1 MFLCGLCTHCGR
13 LEGKKSPIVCSRTVD
28 RTKRCGAATA
38 GDDGDARDGDG
49 GDVRDGDAREM
60 EDLEDMFPRGRSTV
74 TASDEASVRG
84 AKTAREA
91 TAAVTTSATA
101 TGEDG
106 ERAVGRGARMLEPEV
121 GRRARRV
128 ETSEDAMEGGEED
141 AGEARA
147 ERLARQ
153 PGRGKIFVHTFGC
166 SHNHS
171 DSEFMAGQLQRYG
184 YELVDAAEKAD
195 GWLVNTCTVK
205 NPSQSAM
212 NTVIERGKAANKAL
226 LVAGCVPQ
234 GDKGAKELQDV
245 SLLGVT
251 QIDRVVEAMERT
263 LAGDTVRMLEKKALP
278 TLDLPKV
285 RKNEFV
291 EILPLSTGC
300 LGSCTYCKTK
310 HARGD
315 LGSYEISA
323 LVGRVKQAMAEG
335 VSEVWLSSE
344 DTGAYGIDLGT
355 DVAALFRAITAVL
368 PTDGSVMLRLG
379 MTNPPYIL
387 AHLDAVAEAMRH
399 PAVYAWMHIP
409 VQSGSNAVLEGM
421 KREYTVEEFRH
432 VCDTLLEAVP
442 GMVIATD
449 IICGFPGETDEQWKE
464 TMDLIEEYKF
474 PEVHISQ
481 FYPRPGTPAAKMK
494 RVPTQIVKAR
504 SRELTA
510 LFESYQPHE
519 HMVGK
524 TERVWVSDI
533 ARDGTS
539 LVAHTK
545 NYTQILLPGGKEQRE
560 RLMGRS
566 ATVEILESSRW
577 SCKARVLEVLEADP
591 TVERV
596 RLSVISSEEESKA
609 IREKLTKGK
618 RVRVK
623 KSAPP
628 ITNGCSTCGSD
639 SPCGSSEGTTTY
651 AQYLTVENILIAS
664 ACVGA
669 LGLTYATYARTRN

>member
-1 MFLCGLCTHCGR
+1 MG
-13 LEGKKSPIVCSRTVD
+13 E
-28 RTKRCGAATA
+28 
-38 GDDGDARDGDG
+38 
-49 GDVRDGDAREM
+49 EM

-74 TASDEASVRG
+74 TASEEASG
-84 AKTAREA
+84 GEGKTAREA
-91 TAAVTTSATA
+91 TAAVTTTATA
-101 TGEDG
+101 TVTGENG
-106 ERAVGRGARMLEPEV
+106 ERAVGRGARTLEPEV

-128 ETSEDAMEGGEED
+128 ETRADAAEGEEEEEEE
-141 AGEARA
+141 AGDARA

-153 PGRGKIFVHTFGC
+153 PGLGKIFVHTFGC

-226 LVAGCVPQ
+226 LIAGCVPQ
-234 GDKGAKELQDV
+234 GDKGAKELKDV

-323 LVGRVKQAMAEG
+323 LVGRVEQAMAEG

-409 VQSGSNAVLEGM
+409 VQSGSNAVLEAM

-566 ATVEILESSRW
+566 AMVEILESSRW
-577 SCKARVLEVLEADP
+577 SCKARILEVLEADP

-623 KSAPP
+623 KSEPP
-628 ITNGCSTCGSD
+628 VANGCSTCGSD

-651 AQYLTVENILIAS
+651 AQYLTVENVLIAS

-669 LGLTYATYARTRN
+669 LGLAYATFARTRN

>member
-1 MFLCGLCTHCGR
+1 MFPR
-13 LEGKKSPIVCSRTVD
+13 
-28 RTKRCGAATA
+28 
-38 GDDGDARDGDG
+38 ARGGIARGDG
-49 GDVRDGDAREM
+49 GARGEDAG
-60 EDLEDMFPRGRSTV
+60 RGRRDDR
-74 TASDEASVRG
+74 AMEARMSV
-84 AKTAREA
+84 AARPRA
-91 TAAVTTSATA
+91 
-101 TGEDG
+101 GEDG
-106 ERAVGRGARMLEPEV
+106 REV
-121 GRRARRV
+121 GEER
-128 ETSEDAMEGGEED
+128 GGLS
-141 AGEARA
+141 G
-147 ERLARQ
+147 
-153 PGRGKIFVHTFGC
+153 PGLGKIFVHTFGC

-171 DSEFMAGQLQRYG
+171 DSEFMAGQLREYG
-184 YELVDAAEKAD
+184 YELVSAPEDAD

-234 GDKGAKELQDV
+234 GDKGAAELRDV

-278 TLDLPKV
+278 RLDLPKV
-285 RKNEFV
+285 RRNEFV

-300 LGSCTYCKTK
+300 LGACTYCKTK

-323 LVGRVKQAMAEG
+323 LVSRVEQAMAEG

-355 DVAALFRAITAVL
+355 DVAALFRALTAVL

-409 VQSGSNAVLEGM
+409 VQSGSNAVLENM
-421 KREYTVEEFRH
+421 KREYTVEEFRK

-464 TMDLIEEYKF
+464 TMQLIEDYKF

-481 FYPRPGTPAAKMK
+481 FYPRPGTPAARMK

-519 HMVGK
+519 YLVGR

-545 NYTQILLPGGKEQRE
+545 NYTQILLPGGDEQRT

-566 ATVEILESSRW
+566 AMVEIYEASRW

-591 TVERV
+591 TVARV
-596 RLSVISSEEESKA
+596 KLNVIPSEEESKA

-618 RVRVK
+618 RIRIK
-623 KSAPP
+623 KSPEV
-628 ITNGCSTCGSD
+628 ITGGCSTCGSD
-639 SPCGSSEGTTTY
+639 SPCPSTSERAKTLT
-651 AQYLTVENILIAS
+651 QYLSMENVLIAG
-664 ACVGA
+664 AC
-669 LGLTYATYARTRN
+669 LGFAGLAYAAYMRSSR

>member
-1 MFLCGLCTHCGR
+1 MAIEVDAVEDVEDIFPDVARRAGR
-13 LEGKKSPIVCSRTVD
+13 RGEGAR
-28 RTKRCGAATA
+28 
-38 GDDGDARDGDG
+38 DGEDARDGAATTAG
-49 GDVRDGDAREM
+49 AARARGEEARERG
-60 EDLEDMFPRGRSTV
+60 LGRS
-74 TASDEASVRG
+74 
-84 AKTAREA
+84 ARA
-91 TAAVTTSATA
+91 MDAVV
-101 TGEDG
+101 D
-106 ERAVGRGARMLEPEV
+106 V
-121 GRRARRV
+121 RARRRGGG
-128 ETSEDAMEGGEED
+128 DGEGGASD
-141 AGEARA
+141 DGEGEGEGEGGR
-147 ERLARQ
+147 R
-153 PGRGKIFVHTFGC
+153 PGTAKIFVHTFGC

-171 DSEFMAGQLQRYG
+171 DSEFMAGQLRRYG
-184 YELVDAAEKAD
+184 YELVDAPEKAD

-212 NTVIERGKAANKAL
+212 NTVIERGKAANKAM
-226 LVAGCVPQ
+226 VIAGCVPQ

-278 TLDLPKV
+278 SLDLPKV
-285 RKNEFV
+285 RRNEFV

-300 LGSCTYCKTK
+300 LGACTYCKTK

-323 LVGRVKQAMAEG
+323 LVSRVEQAMAEG

-399 PAVYAWMHIP
+399 PSVYAWMHIP

-421 KREYTVEEFRH
+421 KREYTVEEFKR
-432 VCDTLLEAVP
+432 VCDTLLAAVP

-449 IICGFPGETDEQWKE
+449 IICGFPGETDEQWQE
-464 TMDLIEEYKF
+464 TMSLIEEYKF

-510 LFESYQPHE
+510 LFESYMPHE
-519 HMVGK
+519 HLVGK

-545 NYTQILLPGGKEQRE
+545 NYTQILLPGGEDQRA

-566 ATVEILESSRW
+566 AMVEIYEAARW
-577 SCKARVLEVLEADP
+577 SCKARVLEVLEVDP
-591 TVERV
+591 TVARV
-596 RLSVISSEEESKA
+596 KLSIISSEKEAKA

-618 RVRVK
+618 RVRIK
-623 KSAPP
+623 KTEA
-628 ITNGCSTCGSD
+628 NGCSTCGSNT
-639 SPCGSSEGTTTY
+639 PCSSAGTTASY
-651 AQYLTVENILIAS
+651 ARYFTIEAALVAGV
-664 ACVGA
+664 CVGA
-669 LGLTYATYARTRN
+669 VGLAYAKLSRSRH

>member
-1 MFLCGLCTHCGR
+1 
-13 LEGKKSPIVCSRTVD
+13 
-28 RTKRCGAATA
+28 
-38 GDDGDARDGDG
+38 
-49 GDVRDGDAREM
+49 
-60 EDLEDMFPRGRSTV
+60 
-74 TASDEASVRG
+74 
-84 AKTAREA
+84 
-91 TAAVTTSATA
+91 
-101 TGEDG
+101 
-106 ERAVGRGARMLEPEV
+106 
-121 GRRARRV
+121 
-128 ETSEDAMEGGEED
+128 
-141 AGEARA
+141 
-147 ERLARQ
+147 
-153 PGRGKIFVHTFGC
+153 
-166 SHNHS
+166 
-171 DSEFMAGQLQRYG
+171 
-184 YELVDAAEKAD
+184 
-195 GWLVNTCTVK
+195 
-205 NPSQSAM
+205 M
-212 NTVIERGKAANKAL
+212 NTVIERGKAANKAM
-226 LVAGCVPQ
+226 VIAGCVPQ
-234 GDKGAKELQDV
+234 GDKGAKELRDV

-278 TLDLPKV
+278 SLDLPKV
-285 RKNEFV
+285 RRNEFV

-300 LGSCTYCKTK
+300 LGACTYCKTK

-323 LVGRVKQAMAEG
+323 LVSRVEQAMAEG

-399 PAVYAWMHIP
+399 PSVYAWMHIP

-421 KREYTVEEFRH
+421 KREYTVEEFKR
-432 VCDTLLEAVP
+432 VCDTLLAAVP

-449 IICGFPGETDEQWKE
+449 IICGFPGETDEQWQE
-464 TMDLIEEYKF
+464 TMSLIEEYKF

-510 LFESYQPHE
+510 LFESYMPHE
-519 HMVGK
+519 HLVGK

-533 ARDGTS
+533 ARDGIS

-545 NYTQILLPGGKEQRE
+545 NYTQILLPGGEDQRA

-566 ATVEILESSRW
+566 AMVEIYEAARW
-577 SCKARVLEVLEADP
+577 SCKARVLEVLEVDP
-591 TVERV
+591 TVARV
-596 RLSVISSEEESKA
+596 KLNVISSEEEAKA

-618 RVRVK
+618 RVRMK
-623 KSAPP
+623 KTEA
-628 ITNGCSTCGSD
+628 NGCSTCGSD
-639 SPCGSSEGTTTY
+639 TPCSSAETTALY
-651 AQYLTVENILIAS
+651 ARYFTIEAALVAGV
-664 ACVGA
+664 CVGA
-669 LGLTYATYARTRN
+669 VGLAYATLSRSRY

>member
-1 MFLCGLCTHCGR
+1 MATEDDEVEDVEDIFVTDRRAVSVSSGLMDGTR
-13 LEGKKSPIVCSRTVD
+13 RRT
-28 RTKRCGAATA
+28 AATMTTMTKSEEEEKV
-38 GDDGDARDGDG
+38 G
-49 GDVRDGDAREM
+49 GGS
-60 EDLEDMFPRGRSTV
+60 FGG
-74 TASDEASVRG
+74 VRG
-84 AKTAREA
+84 AVDATVKGGDEVIDGRAGRER
-91 TAAVTTSATA
+91 VM
-101 TGEDG
+101 E
-106 ERAVGRGARMLEPEV
+106 MEV
-121 GRRARRV
+121 SRARRRNGEV
-128 ETSEDAMEGGEED
+128 SRGEEED
-141 AGEARA
+141 AGVGVR
-147 ERLARQ
+147 
-153 PGRGKIFVHTFGC
+153 PGSGKIFVHTFGC

-171 DSEFMAGQLQRYG
+171 DSEFMAGQLAAYG
-184 YELVDAAEKAD
+184 YDLVDKAEDAD
-195 GWLVNTCTVK
+195 AWLVNTCTVK

-212 NTVIERGKAANKAL
+212 NTVIERGKAANKAM
-226 LVAGCVPQ
+226 VIAGCVPQ
-234 GDKGAKELQDV
+234 GDKGAKELKDV

-285 RKNEFV
+285 RRNEFV

-300 LGSCTYCKTK
+300 LGACTYCKTK

-323 LVGRVKQAMAEG
+323 LVSRVEQAISEG
-335 VSEVWLSSE
+335 VSEIWLSSE

-355 DVAALFRAITAVL
+355 DVAALFRAITEVL

-399 PAVYAWMHIP
+399 PAVYTWMHIP
-409 VQSGSNAVLEGM
+409 VQSGSNAVLDAM
-421 KREYTVEEFRH
+421 KREYTVEEFRK

-464 TMDLIEEYKF
+464 TMDLIKHYEF

-510 LFESYQPHE
+510 LFESYQPHTQ
-519 HMVGK
+519 MVGR

-545 NYTQILLPGGKEQRE
+545 NYTQILLPGGEEQRA

-566 ATVEILESSRW
+566 AMVEIYEASRW
-577 SCKARVLEVLEADP
+577 SCKAHVVKVIEADP
-591 TVERV
+591 TVARV
-596 RLSVISSEEESKA
+596 ELCVISSEEESKA

-618 RVRVK
+618 RVRIK
-623 KSAPP
+623 KPSDA
-628 ITNGCSTCGSD
+628 TKMQGCATCGAEE
-639 SPCGSSEGTTTY
+639 PCGSGSGSISTQSLYSRVFTIENLLVIGVCSGVAGLAYARY
-651 AQYLTVENILIAS
+651 AQ
-664 ACVGA
+664 
-669 LGLTYATYARTRN
+669 TRS

>member
-1 MFLCGLCTHCGR
+1 MYTWAR
-13 LEGKKSPIVCSRTVD
+13 DAR
-28 RTKRCGAATA
+28 RRAATRA
-38 GDDGDARDGDG
+38 SRRRDATRARRRARAMAVEDVRRDVEDVEDIFPDVARRAGRRGEGARRRRGRARWRGDDGG
-49 GDVRDGDAREM
+49 
-60 EDLEDMFPRGRSTV
+60 RG
-74 TASDEASVRG
+74 
-84 AKTAREA
+84 
-91 TAAVTTSATA
+91 
-101 TGEDG
+101 G
-106 ERAVGRGARMLEPEV
+106 ERAGKWRRPSEGSDGARERWTRWWTRARGGGGGRAVTAKAKARGDDGEGGGEGGG
-121 GRRARRV
+121 GRR
-128 ETSEDAMEGGEED
+128 
-141 AGEARA
+141 
-147 ERLARQ
+147 
-153 PGRGKIFVHTFGC
+153 PGTAKIFVHTFGC

-171 DSEFMAGQLQRYG
+171 DSEFMAGQLRRYG
-184 YELVDAAEKAD
+184 YELVDAPEKAD

-212 NTVIERGKAANKAL
+212 NTVIERGKAANKAM
-226 LVAGCVPQ
+226 VIAGCVPQ
-234 GDKGAKELQDV
+234 GDKGAKELRDV

-278 TLDLPKV
+278 SLDLPKV
-285 RKNEFV
+285 RRNEFV

-300 LGSCTYCKTK
+300 LGACTYCKTK

-323 LVGRVKQAMAEG
+323 LVSRVEQAMAEG

-399 PAVYAWMHIP
+399 PSVYAWMHIP

-421 KREYTVEEFRH
+421 KREYTVEEFKR
-432 VCDTLLEAVP
+432 VCDTLLAAVP

-449 IICGFPGETDEQWKE
+449 IICGFPGETDEQWQE
-464 TMDLIEEYKF
+464 TMSLIEEYKF

-510 LFESYQPHE
+510 LFESYMPHE
-519 HMVGK
+519 HLVGK

-545 NYTQILLPGGKEQRE
+545 NYTQILLPGGEDQRA

-566 ATVEILESSRW
+566 AMVEIYEAARW
-577 SCKARVLEVLEADP
+577 SCKARVLEVLEVDP
-591 TVERV
+591 TVARV
-596 RLSVISSEEESKA
+596 KLNVISSEEEAKA

-618 RVRVK
+618 RVRMK
-623 KSAPP
+623 KTEA
-628 ITNGCSTCGSD
+628 NGCSTCGSD
-639 SPCGSSEGTTTY
+639 TPCSSAETTALY
-651 AQYLTVENILIAS
+651 ARYFTIEAALVAGV
-664 ACVGA
+664 CVGA
-669 LGLTYATYARTRN
+669 VGLAYATLSRSRY

>member
-1 MFLCGLCTHCGR
+1 
-13 LEGKKSPIVCSRTVD
+13 
-28 RTKRCGAATA
+28 
-38 GDDGDARDGDG
+38 
-49 GDVRDGDAREM
+49 
-60 EDLEDMFPRGRSTV
+60 MFPRGRSTV
-74 TASDEASVRG
+74 TASEEASG
-84 AKTAREA
+84 GEGKTAREA
-91 TAAVTTSATA
+91 TAAVTTTTTA
-101 TGEDG
+101 TVTGENG
-106 ERAVGRGARMLEPEV
+106 ERAVGRGARTLEPEV

-128 ETSEDAMEGGEED
+128 ETRADAAEGEEEEEEE
-141 AGEARA
+141 AGDARA
-147 ERLARQ
+147 ERVARQ
-153 PGRGKIFVHTFGC
+153 PGLGKIFVHTFGC

-226 LVAGCVPQ
+226 LIAGCVPQ
-234 GDKGAKELQDV
+234 GDKGAKELKDV

-323 LVGRVKQAMAEG
+323 LVGRVEQAMAEG

-409 VQSGSNAVLEGM
+409 VQSGSNAVLEAM

-481 FYPRPGTPAAKMK
+481 FYPRPGT
-494 RVPTQIVKAR
+494 
-504 SRELTA
+504 
-510 LFESYQPHE
+510 
-519 HMVGK
+519 
-524 TERVWVSDI
+524 
-533 ARDGTS
+533 S

-566 ATVEILESSRW
+566 AMVEILESSRW
-577 SCKARVLEVLEADP
+577 SCKARILEVLEADP

-623 KSAPP
+623 KSEPP
-628 ITNGCSTCGSD
+628 VANGCSTCGSD

-651 AQYLTVENILIAS
+651 AQYLTVENVLIAS

-669 LGLTYATYARTRN
+669 LGLAYATFARTRN

>member
-1 MFLCGLCTHCGR
+1 MAAA
-13 LEGKKSPIVCSRTVD
+13 
-28 RTKRCGAATA
+28 AATTTE
-38 GDDGDARDGDG
+38 RDE
-49 GDVRDGDAREM
+49 V
-60 EDLEDMFPRGRSTV
+60 EDLEDIFVTDRRAVSSTGWTDGTTQAQAMMMREEEEEEEEKV
-74 TASDEASVRG
+74 GGGSSLGGVR
-84 AKTAREA
+84 
-91 TAAVTTSATA
+91 AAAAAFDA
-101 TGEDG
+101 TGKDG
-106 ERAVGRGARMLEPEV
+106 ENGVIVGRAGRERVMEMEV
-121 GRRARRV
+121 SRARRGNG
-128 ETSEDAMEGGEED
+128 EISRGEED
-141 AGEARA
+141 ADADADVGVR
-147 ERLARQ
+147 
-153 PGRGKIFVHTFGC
+153 PGSGKIFVHTFGC

-171 DSEFMAGQLQRYG
+171 DSEFMAGQLAAYG
-184 YELVDAAEKAD
+184 YDLVDKAEDAD
-195 GWLVNTCTVK
+195 AWLVNTCTVK

-212 NTVIERGKAANKAL
+212 NTVIERGKAANKAM
-226 LVAGCVPQ
+226 VIAGCVPQ
-234 GDKGAKELQDV
+234 GDKGAKELKDV

-285 RKNEFV
+285 RRNEFV

-300 LGSCTYCKTK
+300 LGACTYCKTK

-323 LVGRVKQAMAEG
+323 LVSRVEQAMSEG
-335 VSEVWLSSE
+335 VSEIWLSSE

-409 VQSGSNAVLEGM
+409 VQSGSNAVLDAM
-421 KREYTVEEFRH
+421 KREYTVEEFRK
-432 VCDTLLEAVP
+432 VCDTLIEAVP

-464 TMDLIEEYKF
+464 TMDLIEHYKF

-510 LFESYQPHE
+510 LFESYQPHTQ
-519 HMVGK
+519 MVGR

-545 NYTQILLPGGKEQRE
+545 NYTQILLPGGDEQRA

-566 ATVEILESSRW
+566 AMVEIYEASRW
-577 SCKARVLEVLEADP
+577 SCKARVVKVIEADP
-591 TVERV
+591 TVARV
-596 RLSVISSEEESKA
+596 ELSVISSEEESKA

-618 RVRVK
+618 RVRIK
-623 KSAPP
+623 KPSGA
-628 ITNGCSTCGSD
+628 TKTQQGCATCGAEE
-639 SPCGSSEGTTTY
+639 PCGGGGDSTTQSLYSRVFTIENLLVVGICSGVAGLAYARY
-651 AQYLTVENILIAS
+651 AQ
-664 ACVGA
+664 
-669 LGLTYATYARTRN
+669 TRS

>member
-1 MFLCGLCTHCGR
+1 MGG
-13 LEGKKSPIVCSRTVD
+13 D
-28 RTKRCGAATA
+28 AATVVVVDDA
-38 GDDGDARDGDG
+38 QDVEDVEDIFRRGRAFGGGAFDAREEEEEEDGDDDNGGGDDGVVVRGRAARPAVVG
-49 GDVRDGDAREM
+49 VRRGDARE
-60 EDLEDMFPRGRSTV
+60 ED
-74 TASDEASVRG
+74 
-84 AKTAREA
+84 
-91 TAAVTTSATA
+91 
-101 TGEDG
+101 
-106 ERAVGRGARMLEPEV
+106 
-121 GRRARRV
+121 
-128 ETSEDAMEGGEED
+128 EGKGEEEEEVQEEEEFEGTY
-141 AGEARA
+141 AGGGLGAGA
-147 ERLARQ
+147 GAGASA
-153 PGRGKIFVHTFGC
+153 PGRAKIFIHTFGC

-171 DSEFMAGQLQRYG
+171 DSEFMAGQLKDYG
-184 YELVDAAEKAD
+184 YELVKDAEAAD

-212 NTVIERGKAANKAL
+212 NTVIERGLGKDKAIV
-226 LVAGCVPQ
+226 VAGCVPQ
-234 GDKGAKELQDV
+234 GDRGAKELKDV

-285 RKNEFV
+285 RRNEFV

-300 LGSCTYCKTK
+300 LGACTYCKTK

-323 LVGRVKQAMAEG
+323 LVARVEQAMSEG
-335 VSEVWLSSE
+335 VSEIWLSSE

-409 VQSGSNAVLEGM
+409 VQAGSNRVLDAM
-421 KREYTVEEFRH
+421 KREYTVEEFKQ

-442 GMVIATD
+442 GMSIATD
-449 IICGFPGETDEQWKE
+449 IIAGFPGETDEDWKE
-464 TMDLIEEYKF
+464 TMALIEHYKF
-474 PEVHISQ
+474 AEVHISQ

-504 SRELTA
+504 TRELTA
-510 LFESYQPHE
+510 FFESYQPHE
-519 HMVGK
+519 SLVGK

-545 NYTQILLPGGKEQRE
+545 NYTQILLPGGEDERA

-566 ATVEILESSRW
+566 AMVKIYESSRW
-577 SCKARVLEVLEADP
+577 SCKAEVLELVQRDP
-591 TVERV
+591 TVARV
-596 RLSVISSEEESKA
+596 KLSVISSEEEAVA

-618 RVRVK
+618 RVRIK
-623 KSAPP
+623 KPAVAEVVE
-628 ITNGCSTCGSD
+628 GCTTCGSET
-639 SPCGSSEGTTTY
+639 PCSSTATS
-651 AQYLTVENILIAS
+651 AS
-664 ACVGA
+664 RYITLESALFVGVCVGVI
-669 LGLTYATYARTRN
+669 GLAYAKLSRRT

>member
-1 MFLCGLCTHCGR
+1 MVV
-13 LEGKKSPIVCSRTVD
+13 EGAVER
-28 RTKRCGAATA
+28 A
-38 GDDGDARDGDG
+38 
-49 GDVRDGDAREM
+49 DVTDVV
-60 EDLEDMFPRGRSTV
+60 EDVEDMFDHGRRTTTATAEDAVAAVSTTSGVGRS
-74 TASDEASVRG
+74 
-84 AKTAREA
+84 AR
-91 TAAVTTSATA
+91 T
-101 TGEDG
+101 
-106 ERAVGRGARMLEPEV
+106 LEPTV
-121 GRRARRV
+121 NVRARRREGEV
-128 ETSEDAMEGGEED
+128 DDRGGAEDDETDETGGT
-141 AGEARA
+141 R
-147 ERLARQ
+147 

-171 DSEFMAGQLQRYG
+171 DSEFMAGQLQSYG
-184 YELVDAAEKAD
+184 YELVKDASDAD

-212 NTVIERGKAANKAL
+212 NTVLERGKAANKAL

-234 GDKGAKELQDV
+234 GDKGAKELKDV

-263 LAGDTVRMLEKKALP
+263 LAGDTVRMLEKKTLP
-278 TLDLPKV
+278 RLDLPKV
-285 RKNEFV
+285 RRNEFV

-300 LGSCTYCKTK
+300 LGACTYCKTK

-323 LVGRVKQAMAEG
+323 LVSRVEQAISEG

-409 VQSGSNAVLEGM
+409 VQSGSNAVLEAM
-421 KREYTVEEFRH
+421 KREYTVEEFRT

-449 IICGFPGETDEQWKE
+449 VICGFPGETDEQWRE
-464 TMDLIEEYKF
+464 TMQLIEEYKF

-481 FYPRPGTPAAKMK
+481 FYPRPGTPAARMK
-494 RVPTQIVKAR
+494 RVPTQIVKGR
-504 SRELTA
+504 SRELTV
-510 LFESYQPHE
+510 LFESYQPHQ
-519 HMVGK
+519 HLVGK

-545 NYTQILLPGGKEQRE
+545 NYTQILLPGGEDQRAH
-560 RLMGRS
+560 LMGRS
-566 ATVEILESSRW
+566 AMVEIYESSRW
-577 SCKARVLEVLEADP
+577 SCKARVLEVIDADP
-591 TVERV
+591 TVARV
-596 RLSVISSEEESKA
+596 RLSVIPSEEESKM

-618 RVRVK
+618 RVRIK
-623 KSAPP
+623 KAQEMPE
-628 ITNGCSTCGSD
+628 TGCSVCGSD
-639 SPCGSSEGTTTY
+639 SSCPSSKEPVT
-651 AQYLTVENILIAS
+651 ARYLSVETVLIAGTCIGAIS
-664 ACVGA
+664 LACA
-669 LGLTYATYARTRN
+669 LYARNRRN

>member
-1 MFLCGLCTHCGR
+1 M
-13 LEGKKSPIVCSRTVD
+13 
-28 RTKRCGAATA
+28 
-38 GDDGDARDGDG
+38 DGDG
-49 GDVRDGDAREM
+49 WLLSSLSVSVTRNKSSSFIIIMAAATTTTTTEDEV
-60 EDLEDMFPRGRSTV
+60 EDLEDIFV
-74 TASDEASVRG
+74 TDRRAVSSSGWTEGTTQAQAMMKMREEDEEEKVGGGSGSLGGGVR
-84 AKTAREA
+84 AAA
-91 TAAVTTSATA
+91 TAFDA
-101 TGEDG
+101 TGKDG
-106 ERAVGRGARMLEPEV
+106 VIVGRAGRERVMEMEV
-121 GRRARRV
+121 SRARRGNG
-128 ETSEDAMEGGEED
+128 ESLRGEED
-141 AGEARA
+141 ADADAGVR
-147 ERLARQ
+147 
-153 PGRGKIFVHTFGC
+153 PGSGKIFVHTFGC

-171 DSEFMAGQLQRYG
+171 DSEFMAGQLAAYG
-184 YELVDAAEKAD
+184 YDLVDKAEDAD
-195 GWLVNTCTVK
+195 AWLVNTCTVK

-212 NTVIERGKAANKAL
+212 NTVIERGKAANKAM
-226 LVAGCVPQ
+226 VIAGCVPQ
-234 GDKGAKELQDV
+234 GDKGAKELKDV

-285 RKNEFV
+285 RRNEFV

-300 LGSCTYCKTK
+300 LGACTYCKTK

-323 LVGRVKQAMAEG
+323 LVSRVEQAMSEG
-335 VSEVWLSSE
+335 VSEIWLSSE

-409 VQSGSNAVLEGM
+409 VQSGSNAVLDAM
-421 KREYTVEEFRH
+421 KREYTVEEFRK

-464 TMDLIEEYKF
+464 TMDLIEHYKF

-510 LFESYQPHE
+510 LFESYQPHTQ
-519 HMVGK
+519 MVGR

-545 NYTQILLPGGKEQRE
+545 NYTQILLPGGDEQRA

-566 ATVEILESSRW
+566 AMVEIYEASRW
-577 SCKARVLEVLEADP
+577 SCKARVVKVIEADP
-591 TVERV
+591 TVARV
-596 RLSVISSEEESKA
+596 ELSVISSEEESKA

-618 RVRVK
+618 RVRIK
-623 KSAPP
+623 KPSGA
-628 ITNGCSTCGSD
+628 IKTQQGCATCGAEE
-639 SPCGSSEGTTTY
+639 PCGGDSTTQSLYSRVFTIENLLVVGICSGVAGLAYARY
-651 AQYLTVENILIAS
+651 AQ
-664 ACVGA
+664 
-669 LGLTYATYARTRN
+669 TRS

>member
-1 MFLCGLCTHCGR
+1 M
-13 LEGKKSPIVCSRTVD
+13 
-28 RTKRCGAATA
+28 
-38 GDDGDARDGDG
+38 DGDG
-49 GDVRDGDAREM
+49 RLLSSLPVSVTRNKSSSFIIMAAATTTTTTTTEEDEV
-60 EDLEDMFPRGRSTV
+60 EDLEDIFV
-74 TASDEASVRG
+74 TDRRAVSSSGWTEGTTQAQAMMKMREEDEEEKVGGGSGSLGGVR
-84 AKTAREA
+84 A
-91 TAAVTTSATA
+91 AAVAFDA
-101 TGEDG
+101 TGKDG
-106 ERAVGRGARMLEPEV
+106 VIVGRAGRERVMEMEV
-121 GRRARRV
+121 SRARRGNG
-128 ETSEDAMEGGEED
+128 ESLRGEED
-141 AGEARA
+141 ADADAGVR
-147 ERLARQ
+147 
-153 PGRGKIFVHTFGC
+153 PGSGKIFVHTFGC

-171 DSEFMAGQLQRYG
+171 DSEFMAGQLAAYG
-184 YELVDAAEKAD
+184 YDLVDKAEDAD
-195 GWLVNTCTVK
+195 AWLVNTCTVK

-212 NTVIERGKAANKAL
+212 NTVIERGKAANKAM
-226 LVAGCVPQ
+226 VIAGCVPQ
-234 GDKGAKELQDV
+234 GDKGAKELKDV

-285 RKNEFV
+285 RRNEFV

-300 LGSCTYCKTK
+300 LGACTYCKTK

-323 LVGRVKQAMAEG
+323 LVSRVEQAMSEG
-335 VSEVWLSSE
+335 VSEIWLSSE

-409 VQSGSNAVLEGM
+409 VQSGSNAVLDAM
-421 KREYTVEEFRH
+421 KREYTVEEFRK

-464 TMDLIEEYKF
+464 TMDLIEHYKF

-510 LFESYQPHE
+510 LFESYQPHTQ
-519 HMVGK
+519 MVGR

-545 NYTQILLPGGKEQRE
+545 NYTQILLPGGDEQRA

-566 ATVEILESSRW
+566 AMVEIYEASRW
-577 SCKARVLEVLEADP
+577 SCKARVVKVIEADP
-591 TVERV
+591 TVARV
-596 RLSVISSEEESKA
+596 ELSVISSEEESKA

-618 RVRVK
+618 RVRIK
-623 KSAPP
+623 KPSGA
-628 ITNGCSTCGSD
+628 TKTQQGCATCGAEE
-639 SPCGSSEGTTTY
+639 PCGGDSTTQSLYSRVFTIENLLVVGICSGVAGLAYARY
-651 AQYLTVENILIAS
+651 AQ
-664 ACVGA
+664 
-669 LGLTYATYARTRN
+669 TRS

>member
-1 MFLCGLCTHCGR
+1 M
-13 LEGKKSPIVCSRTVD
+13 
-28 RTKRCGAATA
+28 
-38 GDDGDARDGDG
+38 
-49 GDVRDGDAREM
+49 
-60 EDLEDMFPRGRSTV
+60 
-74 TASDEASVRG
+74 
-84 AKTAREA
+84 
-91 TAAVTTSATA
+91 
-101 TGEDG
+101 
-106 ERAVGRGARMLEPEV
+106 
-121 GRRARRV
+121 
-128 ETSEDAMEGGEED
+128 
-141 AGEARA
+141 
-147 ERLARQ
+147 
-153 PGRGKIFVHTFGC
+153 
-166 SHNHS
+166 
-171 DSEFMAGQLQRYG
+171 QRYG

-226 LVAGCVPQ
+226 LIAGCVPQ
-234 GDKGAKELQDV
+234 GDKGAKELKDV

-323 LVGRVKQAMAEG
+323 LVGRVEQAMAEG

-409 VQSGSNAVLEGM
+409 VQSGSNAVLEAM

-566 ATVEILESSRW
+566 AMVEILESSRW
-577 SCKARVLEVLEADP
+577 SCKARILEVLEADP

-623 KSAPP
+623 KSEPP
-628 ITNGCSTCGSD
+628 VANGCSTCGSD

-651 AQYLTVENILIAS
+651 AQYLTVENVLIAS

-669 LGLTYATYARTRN
+669 LGLAYATFARTRN

>member
-1 MFLCGLCTHCGR
+1 MDVEDVEDIFRDARGEWRGH
-13 LEGKKSPIVCSRTVD
+13 VSRAHD
-28 RTKRCGAATA
+28 DGGDDASEDARTTTTAATTVKRGGGRGA
-38 GDDGDARDGDG
+38 VVSGRAARAAVVDVRRATRARGEDGDGDDGDDDDGDVQSDDEFEGTYAGGGGDG
-49 GDVRDGDAREM
+49 GM
-60 EDLEDMFPRGRSTV
+60 
-74 TASDEASVRG
+74 
-84 AKTAREA
+84 A
-91 TAAVTTSATA
+91 TTTPT
-101 TGEDG
+101 
-106 ERAVGRGARMLEPEV
+106 
-121 GRRARRV
+121 
-128 ETSEDAMEGGEED
+128 
-141 AGEARA
+141 
-147 ERLARQ
+147 
-153 PGRGKIFVHTFGC
+153 PGRAKIFIHTFGC

-171 DSEFMAGQLQRYG
+171 DSEFMAGQLKDYG
-184 YELVDAAEKAD
+184 YELVKDAEEAD

-212 NTVIERGKAANKAL
+212 NTVIERGLGKEKAIV
-226 LVAGCVPQ
+226 VAGCVPQ
-234 GDKGAKELQDV
+234 GDRGAKELKDV

-285 RKNEFV
+285 RRNEFV

-300 LGSCTYCKTK
+300 LGACTYCKTK

-323 LVGRVKQAMAEG
+323 LVARVEQAMNDG
-335 VSEVWLSSE
+335 VSEIWLSSE

-409 VQSGSNAVLEGM
+409 VQAGSNRVLDAM
-421 KREYTVEEFRH
+421 KREYTVEEFKK

-442 GMVIATD
+442 GMSIATD
-449 IICGFPGETDEQWKE
+449 IIAGFPGETDDDWKE
-464 TMDLIEEYKF
+464 TMALIQHYKF
-474 PEVHISQ
+474 AEVHISQ

-504 SRELTA
+504 TRELTTF
-510 LFESYQPHE
+510 FESYQPHE
-519 HMVGK
+519 SMVGK

-533 ARDGTS
+533 ANDGVS

-545 NYTQILLPGGKEQRE
+545 NYTQILLPGGDEERA

-566 ATVEILESSRW
+566 AIVKIHESSRW
-577 SCKARVLEVLEADP
+577 SCKAEVLEVVQRDP
-591 TVERV
+591 TVARV
-596 RLSVISSEEESKA
+596 KLSVISSEEEAVA

-618 RVRVK
+618 RVRIK
-623 KSAPP
+623 KPAVAEVFE
-628 ITNGCSTCGSD
+628 GCATCGSEA
-639 SPCGSSEGTTTY
+639 PCSSGKAAATRYVTIETALVAGVCIGLIGLAY
-651 AQYLTVENILIAS
+651 AKLSRRS
-664 ACVGA
+664 A
-669 LGLTYATYARTRN
+669 